1 MKYKRFYYKR
11 EEGKQMVLNEKQ
23 AERINLDLMVFLK
36 ENASKEEIV
45 NHIKRTF
52 SSEIEE
58 RTLLSHVQD
67 MLENDGQKVMDFFK
81 SQHKK

>member
-1 MKYKRFYYKR
+1 ML
-11 EEGKQMVLNEKQ
+11 VNEKQ

-36 ENASKEEIV
+36 ENASKEEMV

-58 RTLLSHVQD
+58 NTLLSHVQE
-67 MLENDGQKVMDFFK
+67 MLENDGQKVMEFFK
-81 SQHKK
+81 SQYKK

>member
-1 MKYKRFYYKR
+1 
-11 EEGKQMVLNEKQ
+11 MVLNEKQ

-58 RTLLSHVQD
+58 RTLLSHVQE

-81 SQHKK
+81 SQHRK

>member
-11 EEGKQMVLNEKQ
+11 EEGKQMILNEKQ
-23 AERINLDLMVFLK
+23 AERVNLDLMVFLK

-58 RTLLSHVQD
+58 RTLLSHVQE